1 MTRSAASETQT
12 LRHFLRGFWY
22 RWEQMSIVRKVT
34 GLSLLLSLTVVSVAS
49 VALTLRATEAIRQQ
63 SAMVVRGDMRV
74 VASLIDEQLGL
85 LSRGTQVMARPD
97 IIGSIF
103 LESDDLDTTD
113 KQKRQELLNRLV
125 AIFDQQMM
133 PVEGLREVKFISME
147 NGGREMFRATWS
159 EAEFKLIPKV
169 ATQLVTAD
177 VEFAMRA
184 LRPGAENVL
193 FEPVQVAPLA
203 VAEEE
208 NARPIARRDIR
219 SALATIRIISPV
231 RDSNN
236 RLRGALIVTI
246 DLSGFL
252 RRMSDVVGADNALLF
267 MSTKQQSNSAAVA
280 IEPGSVKITTRL
292 SSEQLLEK
300 YPPNTHLH
308 EQLEVG
314 AAGGKPVVSVRLM
327 HDMAVLESEI
337 LRFLALAALV
347 LCMSFMFSLMFTRVT
362 VRPLHRL
369 FAAAQEITQGKRSSV
384 DLSTLGIPS
393 DFADLM
399 IEIAK
404 LRQDFEHTDSA
415 SRDLARRLAFATQ
428 IATEVGKFGI
438 WEWRAGDGADPLGQE
453 TWNSVLAPVLEN
465 VSDGDTQGYLIQ
477 AIHPDDRGAFV
488 DLWRKSDPGKKVQEA
503 RIRLRM
509 PDGAYR
515 EHTISARV
523 VREQEHGTASVV
535 ICALVDIEEFRRVE
549 KMKSEFVSTVSHE
562 MRTPLTSVLGALRII
577 TAAGII
583 GDNPRLEQLIA
594 MATKNGQSLLQLIN
608 DLLDISRIEAGL
620 FEIFPAECDLVEIV
634 SESIANIRTYLPEK
648 KLDFRLEGDD
658 GPQMLRCDKARIAQ
672 VMRNLLSNAA
682 KFSPVR
688 GIVTVRV
695 SAATKI
701 GQGLRVTVLDQGPG
715 IPMMDRERIFER
727 FSQVDSSDR
736 RSYGGTGLGLAISRQ
751 IVEAHSGAIWV
762 GTMTPGAE
770 FILELPAGA
779 ATGVSSICDEG
790 PVAGA

>member
-1 MTRSAASETQT
+1 MTVLEAMRSKPGRPRG
-12 LRHFLRGFWY
+12 LRLLLWSWGR
-22 RWEQMSIVRKVT
+22 QSIVTKVT
-34 GLSLLLSLTVVSVAS
+34 VLSLSLSLIAVSLAAG
-49 VALTLRATEAIRQQ
+49 ALTLRATKAIREQ
-63 SAMVVRGDMRV
+63 SRDVVRGDIRV
-74 VASLIDEQLGL
+74 VSSLVDEQIGL

-97 IIGSIF
+97 IVGSIF
-103 LESDDLDTTD
+103 LESDTITADENEKRAQLLD
-113 KQKRQELLNRLV
+113 RLV
-125 AIFDQQMM
+125 QIFDQQMM
-133 PVEGLREVKFISME
+133 PVEGLRQIKFISIE
-147 NGGREMFRATWS
+147 NGGREMFRANWS
-159 EAEFKLIPKV
+159 DTELKLIPRI
-169 ATQLVTAD
+169 ATQLVSEDIA
-177 VEFAMRA
+177 FAVRV
-184 LRPGAENVL
+184 LRKGAPPIL
-193 FEPVQVAPLA
+193 AEPIRVAPGIESDLA
-203 VAEEE
+203 SQRIAQFD
-208 NARPIARRDIR
+208 ARGPLASIR
-219 SALATIRIISPV
+219 LAAPV
-231 RDSNN
+231 SDAKGK
-236 RLRGALIVTI
+236 LRGALIVTI

-252 RRMSDVVGADNALLF
+252 QRLSDVVGTENALLL
-267 MSTKQQSNSAAVA
+267 TPGPERQSNAAVE
-280 IEPGSVKITTRL
+280 IRHDHIRITRQL
-292 SSEQLLEK
+292 SDEQLDK
-300 YPPNTHLH
+300 AYPPGTYLR
-308 EQLEVG
+308 EQVELG
-314 AAGGKPVVSVRLM
+314 LPGGKPAIVAKLM
-327 HDMAVLESEI
+327 RDMSDLDAEI
-337 LRFLALAALV
+337 WRFMTLAALV
-347 LCMSFMFSLMFTRVT
+347 LCLSFVFSVIFTRFT

-369 FAAAQEITQGKRSSV
+369 FAAAREVTRGSRPSV

-393 DFADLM
+393 DFANLM
-399 IEIAK
+399 GEIAK

-438 WEWRAGDGADPLGQE
+438 WEWRAGDGAYPLGQE

-523 VREQEHGTASVV
+523 VREQEYGTASVV
-535 ICALVDIEEFRRVE
+535 ICALIDIEEFRRVE

-620 FEIFPAECDLVEIV
+620 FEIFPAECDLAEIV
-634 SESIANIRTYLPEK
+634 SESISNIHTYLPEK
-648 KLDFRLEGDD
+648 KLDFRLEVDD
-658 GPQMLRCDKARIAQ
+658 GPQMLRCDKARVAQ

-701 GQGLRVTVLDQGPG
+701 GRGLRVTVLDQGPG

-770 FILELPAGA
+770 FTMELP
-779 ATGVSSICDEG
+779 V
-790 PVAGA
+790 